1 MDFSVLIEAF
11 KPFARLLLILA
22 TLVFVGILLDY
33 LTGTIAARKNEEW
46 SSKKAR
52 EGIWHKVG
60 IIIAILLA
68 ALLDVVVIVAT
79 RSIMGLNF
87 TYFGLFSPLVSL
99 CYVITEF
106 GSILENLRKMG
117 TEVPSILT
125 KGFASL
131 KKTVEAHADAA
142 IPDESEEK
150 KPPDEKEE

>member
-1 MDFSVLIEAF
+1 
-11 KPFARLLLILA
+11 
-22 TLVFVGILLDY
+22 
-33 LTGTIAARKNEEW
+33 
-46 SSKKAR
+46 
-52 EGIWHKVG
+52 
-60 IIIAILLA
+60 
-68 ALLDVVVIVAT
+68 
-79 RSIMGLNF
+79 F

-150 KPPDEKEE
+150 KPPDEEE